1 LVQGICCQ
9 TSYTFVTKPKSDI
22 MRCSFLA
29 TVLLFSRVHA
39 EVCEQDA
46 EAVQAVEEEFA
57 INMRTQLLQT
67 RSEEQPG
74 SLLNLIRSSDNQ
86 TGTPHPGFRYIS
98 IEDFETRDPAETKVQ
113 VGEVV
118 FYLDGKSVNMNSL
131 TPKPTASTPGDMID
145 PNNGPEKA
153 FDYDIST
160 AWVGS
165 KFDSLALDVKGFV
178 TPSEIAMFV
187 GPDEPSRDP
196 ISFSV
201 YGRHKPAGPKTLLVT
216 VAKQMYC
223 QTVDCGPAE
232 PDLCSPIA
240 CGPSDRIGKWKVR

>member
-1 LVQGICCQ
+1 
-9 TSYTFVTKPKSDI
+9 

-57 INMRTQLLQT
+57 MNMRTQLLQT
-67 RSEEQPG
+67 RSEEQTG
-74 SLLNLIRSSDNQ
+74 SLLNSMKSSDNE
-86 TGTPHPGFRYIS
+86 TYPPPEGFRYIS

-113 VGEVV
+113 VGEIV
-118 FYLDGKSVNMNSL
+118 FYLDGKSVNLNSL
-131 TPKPTASTPGDMID
+131 TPKPVASSPGDRID
-145 PNNGPEKA
+145 PNRGPEKA

-160 AWVGS
+160 AWVGT
-165 KFDSLALDVKGFV
+165 KDDSLALDVKRFV
-178 TPSEIAMFV
+178 TPSDIAVFV

-201 YGRHKPAGPKTLLVT
+201 YGRKKPAGPKKLLVQ

-223 QTVDCGPAE
+223 QPLDCPTGTC
-232 PDLCSPIA
+232 DPIA